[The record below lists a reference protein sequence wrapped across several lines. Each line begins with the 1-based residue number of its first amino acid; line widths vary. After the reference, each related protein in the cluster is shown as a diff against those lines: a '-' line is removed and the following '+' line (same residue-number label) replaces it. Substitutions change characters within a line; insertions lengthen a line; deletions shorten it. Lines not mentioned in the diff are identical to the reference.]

1 MSRVN
6 AIQATLGQL
15 LLLLNGLVA
24 VLFVLILLLVEA
36 HYIVRLSRRLVD
48 RVRSDEPDPDDRG
61 SPTAHGDPT
70 HRPLDQQEVR

>member
-1 MSRVN
+1 MN

-15 LLLLNGLVA
+15 LLLLIGLVA

-36 HYIVRLSRRLVD
+36 HYIVRLSRRLVG
-48 RVRSDEPDPDDRG
+48 RLRSGDSEPDDSG

-70 HRPLDQQEVR
+70 QRPHDQQEVR